1 LEKLQGELKVHKYFP
16 TQEIGSLKKPSWL
29 LNVVKNP
36 DISKED
42 KAKARNEAALLNIK
56 TLEDLG
62 LDIVYDGEVR
72 RVEMYEEPV
81 RYIKGFE
88 FAGRVRSWDNK
99 YYNKARVTDKINYKE
114 NFHEEEFKFIKE
126 HAKHEVKVPVTGA
139 YTLADWSYNEYYKSK
154 EDLVMVLAK
163 KVVRPLVQD
172 LVKQGA
178 KIIQIDEPAAT
189 THPSEMEIFRESV
202 NESVRGVKAKI
213 VVHACFS
220 GNDYE
225 ALAPQ
230 MPEIN
235 AQQYTLEFANRDTWN
250 LGVNDKERKGY
261 HVLKLFKEYGF
272 KGEIGIGVTDV
283 HVDKIESPK
292 LVRDRILYSAKS
304 LGDAS
309 KIYVNPDCGL
319 RTRSRTVAFEKIKAM
334 VEGADLARTVISN

>member
-1 LEKLQGELKVHKYFP
+1 VHKYFP

-42 KAKARNEAALLNIK
+42 KAKARNDAALLNIK

-62 LDIVYDGEVR
+62 LDIIYDGEVR

-81 RYIKGFE
+81 RYIEGFE

-99 YYNKARVTDKINYKE
+99 YYNKARVTSEIDYKQ
-114 NFHEEEFKFIKE
+114 NFHSDEFKFIKE
-126 HAKHEVKVPVTGA
+126 NAKHEIKVPVTGA
-139 YTLADWSYNEYYKSK
+139 YTLADWSYNEHYKSK
-154 EDLVMVLAK
+154 EDLVIALAK

-172 LVKQGA
+172 LAKLGA

-189 THPSEMEIFRESV
+189 THPAEMEIFRDSV
-202 NESVRGVKAKI
+202 NESVKGINTKF

-225 ALAPQ
+225 SLAPEL
-230 MPEIN
+230 PKIK
-235 AQQYTLEFANRDTWN
+235 AQQYTLEFANRDSWN

-261 HVLKLFKEYGF
+261 HVIKLFKEYGF

-283 HVDKIESPK
+283 HVDKIETPK
-292 LVRDRILYSAKS
+292 LVRDRILYAAKAI
-304 LGDAS
+304 GDPA

-319 RTRSRTVAFEKIKAM
+319 RTRSRTIAFEKIRAM
-334 VEGADLARTVISN
+334 VKGAELARQVIGN

>member
-1 LEKLQGELKVHKYFP
+1 MHKYFP

-42 KAKARNEAALLNIK
+42 KAKARNDAALLNIK

-62 LDIVYDGEVR
+62 LDIIYDGEVR

-99 YYNKARVTDKINYKE
+99 YYNKARVTGEIDYKQ
-114 NFHEEEFKFIKE
+114 NFHSDEFKFIKE
-126 HAKHEVKVPVTGA
+126 NAKHEIKVPVTGA
-139 YTLADWSYNEYYKSK
+139 YTLADWSYNEHYKSK
-154 EDLVMVLAK
+154 EDLVITLAK

-172 LVKQGA
+172 LAKLGA

-189 THPSEMEIFRESV
+189 THPAEMEIFRDSV
-202 NESVRGVKAKI
+202 NESVKGINAKF

-225 ALAPQ
+225 ALAPE
-230 MPEIN
+230 MPEIK
-235 AQQYTLEFANRDTWN
+235 AQQYTLEFANRDSWN

-261 HVLKLFKEYGF
+261 HVMKLFKEHGF

-283 HVDKIESPK
+283 HVDKIETPK
-292 LVRDRILYSAKS
+292 LVRDRILYAAKAI
-304 LGDAS
+304 GDPA
-309 KIYVNPDCGL
+309 KIYVNPDCGF
-319 RTRSRTVAFEKIKAM
+319 RTRSRTVSFGKIRAM
-334 VEGADLARTVISN
+334 VKGAELARQAIGS

>member
-1 LEKLQGELKVHKYFP
+1 MHKYFP

-29 LNVVKNP
+29 LKVVKNP

-42 KAKARNEAALLNIK
+42 KAKARNDAALLNIK

-62 LDIVYDGEVR
+62 LDIIYDGEVR

-99 YYNKARVTDKINYKE
+99 YYNKARVISEINYKQ
-114 NFHEEEFKFIKE
+114 NFHSDEFKFIKE
-126 HAKHEVKVPVTGA
+126 NAKQEIKVPVTGA
-139 YTLADWSYNEYYKSK
+139 YTLADWSYNEHYKSK
-154 EDLVMVLAK
+154 EELVIALAR
-163 KVVRPLVQD
+163 KVVRPLVKD
-172 LVKQGA
+172 LSKLGA

-189 THPSEMEIFRESV
+189 THPSEMEIFRDSV
-202 NESVRGVKAKI
+202 NESVKGVNAKF

-225 ALAPQ
+225 ALAPE
-230 MPEIN
+230 MPEIK
-235 AQQYTLEFANRDTWN
+235 AQQYTLEFANRDSLN

-261 HVLKLFKEYGF
+261 RVIKLFKEYGF

-283 HVDKIESPK
+283 HVDKIETPK
-292 LVRDRILYSAKS
+292 LVRDRILYAAKAI
-304 LGDAS
+304 GDPT

-334 VEGADLARTVISN
+334 VRGAELARQVIGN

>member
-1 LEKLQGELKVHKYFP
+1 MHKYFP

-42 KAKARNEAALLNIK
+42 KAKARNDAALLNIK

-62 LDIVYDGEVR
+62 LDIIYDGEVR

-99 YYNKARVTDKINYKE
+99 YYNKARVTSEIDYKQ
-114 NFHEEEFKFIKE
+114 NFHSDEFKFIKE
-126 HAKHEVKVPVTGA
+126 NAKHEIKVPVTGA
-139 YTLADWSYNEYYKSK
+139 YTLADWSYNEHYKSK
-154 EDLVMVLAK
+154 EDLVIALAK

-172 LVKQGA
+172 LAKIGA

-189 THPSEMEIFRESV
+189 THPAEMEIFRDSV
-202 NESVRGVKAKI
+202 NESVKGINAKF

-225 ALAPQ
+225 ALAPE
-230 MPEIN
+230 MPEIK
-235 AQQYTLEFANRDTWN
+235 AQQ
-250 LGVNDKERKGY
+250 
-261 HVLKLFKEYGF
+261 
-272 KGEIGIGVTDV
+272 
-283 HVDKIESPK
+283 
-292 LVRDRILYSAKS
+292 
-304 LGDAS
+304 
-309 KIYVNPDCGL
+309 
-319 RTRSRTVAFEKIKAM
+319 
-334 VEGADLARTVISN
+334 

>member
-1 LEKLQGELKVHKYFP
+1 MHKYFP

-42 KAKARNEAALLNIK
+42 KAKARNDAALLNIK

-62 LDIVYDGEVR
+62 LDIIYDGEVR

-81 RYIKGFE
+81 RYIEGFE

-99 YYNKARVTDKINYKE
+99 YYNKARVTSEIDYKQ
-114 NFHEEEFKFIKE
+114 NFHSDEFKFIKE
-126 HAKHEVKVPVTGA
+126 NAKHEIKVPVTGA
-139 YTLADWSYNEYYKSK
+139 YTLADWSYNEHYKSK
-154 EDLVMVLAK
+154 EDLVIALAK

-172 LVKQGA
+172 LAKLGA

-189 THPSEMEIFRESV
+189 THPAEMEIFRDSV
-202 NESVRGVKAKI
+202 NESVKGINAKF

-225 ALAPQ
+225 SLAPEL
-230 MPEIN
+230 PKIK
-235 AQQYTLEFANRDTWN
+235 AQQYTLEFANRDSWN

-261 HVLKLFKEYGF
+261 HVIKLFKEYGF

-283 HVDKIESPK
+283 HVDKIETPK
-292 LVRDRILYSAKS
+292 LVRDRILYAAKAI
-304 LGDAS
+304 GDPA

-319 RTRSRTVAFEKIKAM
+319 RTRSRTIAFEKIRAM
-334 VEGADLARTVISN
+334 VKGAELARQAIGN

>member
-1 LEKLQGELKVHKYFP
+1 VHKYFP

-42 KAKARNEAALLNIK
+42 KAKARNDAALLNIQ

-62 LDIVYDGEVR
+62 LDIIYDGEVR

-99 YYNKARVTDKINYKE
+99 YYNKARVTSEIDYKQ
-114 NFHEEEFKFIKE
+114 NFHSDEFKFIKE
-126 HAKHEVKVPVTGA
+126 NAKHEIKVPVTGA
-139 YTLADWSYNEYYKSK
+139 YTLADWSYNEHYKSK
-154 EDLVMVLAK
+154 EDLVIALAK

-172 LVKQGA
+172 LAKLGA

-189 THPSEMEIFRESV
+189 THPAEMEIFRDSV
-202 NESVRGVKAKI
+202 NESVKGINAKF

-225 ALAPQ
+225 ALAPE
-230 MPEIN
+230 MPKIK
-235 AQQYTLEFANRDTWN
+235 AQQYTLEFANRDSWN
-250 LGVNDKERKGY
+250 LGVNDKERRGY
-261 HVLKLFKEYGF
+261 HVIKLFKEYGF

-283 HVDKIESPK
+283 HVDKIETPK
-292 LVRDRILYSAKS
+292 LVRDRILYAAKAI
-304 LGDAS
+304 GDPA

-319 RTRSRTVAFEKIKAM
+319 RTRTRTIAFEKIRSM
-334 VEGADLARTVISN
+334 VKGAELARQSIGN

>member
-1 LEKLQGELKVHKYFP
+1 MQGELKLHKYFP

-42 KAKARNEAALLNIK
+42 KVKARNDAALLNIK

-81 RYIKGFE
+81 RYINGFE

-99 YYNKARVTDKINYKE
+99 YYNKARVTSEISFKK
-114 NFHEEEFKFIKE
+114 NFHSDEFKFIKE
-126 HAKHEVKVPVTGA
+126 NASRDIKVPVTGA
-139 YTLADWSYNEYYKSK
+139 YTLADWSYNEHYKTK
-154 EDLVMVLAK
+154 EDLVLALAK
-163 KVVRPLVQD
+163 KVVRPLVKD
-172 LVKQGA
+172 LVRLGA

-189 THPSEMEIFRESV
+189 THPSEMKIFRDSV
-202 NESVRGVKAKI
+202 NESVKGINAKI

-220 GNDYE
+220 GNEYE

-230 MPEIN
+230 MLEIK
-235 AQQYTLEFANRDTWN
+235 AQQYTLEFANRDSWN
-250 LGVNDKERKGY
+250 LGVSDKERKGY

-272 KGEIGIGVTDV
+272 RGEIGIGVTDV
-283 HVDKIESPK
+283 HVDKIETPK
-292 LVRDRILYSAKS
+292 LVRDRILYSAKA
-304 LGDAS
+304 LHDPT

-334 VEGADLARTVISN
+334 VEGTELARKAIGN

>member
-1 LEKLQGELKVHKYFP
+1 MHKYFP

-42 KAKARNEAALLNIK
+42 KAKARNDAALLNIK

-62 LDIVYDGEVR
+62 LDIIYDGEVR

-99 YYNKARVTDKINYKE
+99 YYNKARVTSEIDYKQ
-114 NFHEEEFKFIKE
+114 NFHSDEFKFIKE
-126 HAKHEVKVPVTGA
+126 NAKHEIKVPVTGA
-139 YTLADWSYNEYYKSK
+139 YTLADWSYNEHYKSK
-154 EDLVMVLAK
+154 EDLVIALAK

-172 LVKQGA
+172 LAKLGA

-189 THPSEMEIFRESV
+189 THPAEMEIFRDSV
-202 NESVRGVKAKI
+202 NESVKGINAKF

-225 ALAPQ
+225 SLAPE
-230 MPEIN
+230 MPEIK
-235 AQQYTLEFANRDTWN
+235 AQQYTLEFANRDSWN

-261 HVLKLFKEYGF
+261 HVIKLFKEYGF

-283 HVDKIESPK
+283 HVDKIETPK
-292 LVRDRILYSAKS
+292 LVRDRILYAAKAI
-304 LGDAS
+304 GDPA

-319 RTRSRTVAFEKIKAM
+319 RTRSRTIAFEKIRAM
-334 VEGADLARTVISN
+334 VKGAELARQVIGN

>member
-1 LEKLQGELKVHKYFP
+1 
-16 TQEIGSLKKPSWL
+16 
-29 LNVVKNP
+29 
-36 DISKED
+36 
-42 KAKARNEAALLNIK
+42 
-56 TLEDLG
+56 
-62 LDIVYDGEVR
+62 
-72 RVEMYEEPV
+72 
-81 RYIKGFE
+81 
-88 FAGRVRSWDNK
+88 
-99 YYNKARVTDKINYKE
+99 
-114 NFHEEEFKFIKE
+114 FKFIKE

-202 NESVRGVKAKI
+202 N
-213 VVHACFS
+213 
-220 GNDYE
+220 
-225 ALAPQ
+225 
-230 MPEIN
+230 
-235 AQQYTLEFANRDTWN
+235 
-250 LGVNDKERKGY
+250 DKERKGY
-261 HVLKLFKEYGF
+261 HVIKLLKEYGF

-283 HVDKIESPK
+283 HVDKIETPK

-304 LGDAS
+304 LGDPS

-334 VEGADLARTVISN
+334 VEGANLARTVISN

>member
-1 LEKLQGELKVHKYFP
+1 MHKYFP

-29 LNVVKNP
+29 LSIVKNP

-42 KAKARNEAALLNIK
+42 KARARNDAALLNIK

-62 LDIVYDGEVR
+62 LDIIYDGEVR

-81 RYIKGFE
+81 RYVKGFE

-99 YYNKARVTDKINYKE
+99 YYNKARITGEIAYQQ
-114 NFHEEEFKFIKE
+114 NFHGEEFKFIKE
-126 HAKHEVKVPVTGA
+126 NAKRAVKVPITGA
-139 YTLADWSYNEYYKSK
+139 YTLADWSYDEYYDSK
-154 EDLVMVLAK
+154 EELVMTLAK
-163 KVVRPLVQD
+163 KVVRPLIQD

-178 KIIQIDEPAAT
+178 NIIQIDEPAAT
-189 THPSEMEIFRESV
+189 THPSEMDIFRESV
-202 NESVRGVKAKI
+202 NESAKGVNAKI

-230 MPEIN
+230 MPEIK
-235 AQQYTLEFANRDTWN
+235 AQQYTLEFANRDTWD
-250 LGVNDKERKGY
+250 LGLSDKERKGY

-283 HVDKIESPK
+283 HVDKIETPK
-292 LVRDRILYSAKS
+292 LVRDRILYSAKA
-304 LGDAS
+304 LGDPA

-319 RTRSRTVAFEKIKAM
+319 RTRTRSVAFEKIRAM
-334 VEGADLARTVISN
+334 VDGAELARQSISK